1 MDYNRLST
9 VLMFDS
15 CGFTSCS
22 SVNIV
27 NDIYLENIESFFAS
41 LSRTTGLDVR
51 ISLDP
56 VEAEIEIVDDDGAY
70 LALSFPPL
78 SSHISSVT
86 S

>member
-1 MDYNRLST
+1 MDYDRLST

-15 CGFTSCS
+15 CGFMSCS

-51 ISLDP
+51 ISLNP
-56 VEAEIEIVDDDGAY
+56 VEAEVEIVDDDGAY
-70 LALSFPPL
+70 LAPSSFPP
-78 SSHISSVT
+78 SSRISSVT